1 MGNTEIEEDDNSFLD
16 HELSEL
22 NKVIQSANE
31 LVQQMGN
38 GVNPLVQ
45 HLQQLEISKNHLSIN
60 NQYPGLAQPIPETV
74 ILNCVNRSDNPFPK
88 FEDYLSRCN

>member
-45 HLQQLEISKNHLSIN
+45 HLQQLRCGQRGHKY
-60 NQYPGLAQPIPETV
+60 YPAHKKYRFQTKE
-74 ILNCVNRSDNPFPK
+74 
-88 FEDYLSRCN
+88 E